1 MATLVREIKYF
12 PLEGVL
18 RVTFDSYTFSSY
30 VDEPVEANFFVLHG
44 IDHSGQETGEIV
56 GFEYDLCKLER
67 DIEEIRK
74 LDLPRLDYPPA
85 GIRDGTVED
94 LLRWAYKKYIGE
106 PLPQVAVELRHIP

>member
-56 GFEYDLCKLER
+56 GFEYDLFKLE
-67 DIEEIRK
+67 
-74 LDLPRLDYPPA
+74 
-85 GIRDGTVED
+85 
-94 LLRWAYKKYIGE
+94 KYIGE
-106 PLPQVAVELRHIP
+106 PLPVAESPVQPEPAPAKSAAS